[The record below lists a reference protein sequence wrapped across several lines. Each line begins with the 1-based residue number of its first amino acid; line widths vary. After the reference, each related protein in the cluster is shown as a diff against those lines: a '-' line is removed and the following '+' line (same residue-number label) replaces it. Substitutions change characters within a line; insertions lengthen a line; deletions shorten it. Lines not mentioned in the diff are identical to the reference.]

1 MKTTDIIPVIVFVLF
16 VSSMAYIGIT
26 SLHNAAVSAFRLGC
40 HSSGATIEVV
50 EQCRALAESKVGI
63 L

>member
-1 MKTTDIIPVIVFVLF
+1 MKAIDIIPTAAFVLF
-16 VSSMAYIGIT
+16 VLSMAYIGIT
-26 SLHNAAVSAFRLGC
+26 SLHHAAISAFRLGC